1 MAKRINAESG
11 VMMAVVA
18 LTNVLVLGMLLRKDF
33 DRGVHLA
40 KRRVRL
46 VELS

>member
-1 MAKRINAESG
+1 
-11 VMMAVVA
+11 MMAVVV
-18 LTNVLVLGMLLRKDF
+18 LTNVLVLGMLLDKSF

-40 KRRVRL
+40 RRRIRL

>member
-1 MAKRINAESG
+1 MAKGINTESG

-18 LTNVLVLGMLLRKDF
+18 LTNVLVLGMLLRKGF

-40 KRRVRL
+40 KRRIRL